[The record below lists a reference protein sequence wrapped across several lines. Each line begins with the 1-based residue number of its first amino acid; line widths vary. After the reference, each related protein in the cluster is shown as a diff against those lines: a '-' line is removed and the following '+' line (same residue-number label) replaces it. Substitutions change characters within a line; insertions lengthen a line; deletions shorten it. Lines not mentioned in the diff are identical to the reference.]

1 MRKIVYID
9 LDNTVADYL
18 GMAEKLNVSPNDAK
32 HIPNFFIDLEPIEG
46 SIEAYKI
53 LEEHFDV
60 YFLTTAP
67 WSNPRALMEKVEWVK
82 KYFPSAYKNII
93 FSHHKNLLYGDYL
106 IDDSTKNGAAEF
118 KGEHIQI
125 HSEKFPNWS
134 SVIKYISQRETLNL

>member
-18 GMAEKLNVSPNDAK
+18 GMAEKLNLSPNDAK
-32 HIPNFFIDLEPIEG
+32 HVPNFFINLEPIEG
-46 SIEAYKI
+46 SIEAYRI

-93 FSHHKNLLYGDYL
+93 FSHHKNLLSGDYL
-106 IDDSTKNGAAEF
+106 IDDSVKNGAAEF
-118 KGEHIQI
+118 GGERIQI

-134 SVIKYISQRETLNL
+134 SVIYFISQRENLNL